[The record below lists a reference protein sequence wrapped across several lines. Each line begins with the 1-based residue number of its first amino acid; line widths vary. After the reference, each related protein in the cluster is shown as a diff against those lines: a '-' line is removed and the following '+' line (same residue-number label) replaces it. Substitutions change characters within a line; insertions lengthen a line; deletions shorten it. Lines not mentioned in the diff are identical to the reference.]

1 MFPEF
6 ATIFRDND
14 NKVHLYIFPGIDKNG
29 KQIYKNIDLSS
40 INAKYTYNK
49 KSDNAIEFIFET
61 NIKKLECNLIHA
73 TNNSTRKFVFKNI

>member
-14 NKVHLYIFPGIDKNG
+14 NKVHLYIFPGIDKSR

-40 INAKYTYNK
+40 INAKYTYSK
-49 KSDNAIEFIFET
+49 KSDNAIEFVFET
-61 NIKKLECNLIHA
+61 NIKKLECNLIHS
-73 TNNSTRKFVFKNI
+73 TNNSVRKFIFKNI